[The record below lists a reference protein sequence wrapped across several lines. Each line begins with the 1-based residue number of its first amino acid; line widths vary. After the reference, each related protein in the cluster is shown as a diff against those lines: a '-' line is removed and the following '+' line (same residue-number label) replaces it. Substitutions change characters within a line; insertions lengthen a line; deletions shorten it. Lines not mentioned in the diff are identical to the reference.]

1 MYMWQT
7 LLNQRPTA
15 GGKPSGW
22 RSLLGICCILL
33 LIVGASAELNHFHAS
48 GGVHSDCSLC
58 VTAHSVAQ
66 ASVATVAP
74 VVLRPVADCADPE
87 PLFVRRSLDIR
98 LSIRPPPV
106 APELV

>member
-1 MYMWQT
+1 MWRSF
-7 LLNQRPTA
+7 LNRRSIP

-22 RSLLGICCILL
+22 RRLLGICCILL
-33 LIVGASAELNHFHAS
+33 VIVGASAELNHFHAS

-66 ASVATVAP
+66 ASVATIAA
-74 VVLRPVADCADPE
+74 VVLRPVADCSDPE
-87 PLFVRRSLDIR
+87 PLFIRRSLDIR

-106 APELV
+106 AA